1 MSDGEGV
8 ERLLGAGQRTTEHVG
23 GRDERRE
30 LWAHFLDLCKRRIL
44 PPFWLVL
51 AVPLLVGPWILAVYV
66 PLAVEQGAA
75 HVADWLRLKDA
86 PEPDRGSL
94 AALGVL
100 VAVVLLF
107 LPDAAIIWL
116 YPWQRAHAGW
126 LGLRWPARFPQ
137 WIPLMIALRFTL
149 AYAVTRA
156 WRIEEPHITNRQRRE
171 EELPT
176 TSGIAFDTTA
186 PHLVDIPGTHNPH
199 RNPEAPPEAQ
209 AQTVTRV
216 MFRMPDGDGRTGA
229 RIVDCPEDIATTDQL
244 RELAR
249 LVLQAGVS
257 PTRTQIATKRGLF
270 TDPGWRAFQD
280 WAVAQGFLEK
290 TGTATNAPYIPTEE
304 GYTWLTVL
312 MHSDG
317 EPF

>member
-1 MSDGEGV
+1 VSDGEGV

-116 YPWQRAHAGW
+116 YPWQRSHAGW
-126 LGLRWPARFPQ
+126 LGLRWPVRFAQ

-199 RNPEAPPEAQ
+199 RNPEAAPIVQVQPTRITPLRVAPNAHPIRTIELPFGGAVEVDRLVAMLEADEGFSWR
-209 AQTVTRV
+209 TWRRHGWTRGEWETACQILV
-216 MFRMPDGDGRTGA
+216 HSGIISEPQSGK
-229 RIVDCPEDIATTDQL
+229 TT
-244 RELAR
+244 AR
-249 LVLQAGVS
+249 LVSVDA
-257 PTRTQIATKRGLF
+257 
-270 TDPGWRAFQD
+270 
-280 WAVAQGFLEK
+280 AVERIEDMG
-290 TGTATNAPYIPTEE
+290 
-304 GYTWLTVL
+304 
-312 MHSDG
+312 
-317 EPF
+317 

>member
-30 LWAHFLDLCKRRIL
+30 LRAHFLDLCKRRVL

-51 AVPLLVGPWILAVYV
+51 AVPLLVGPWILALYV
-66 PLAVEQGAA
+66 PLAVEQACI
-75 HVADWLRLKDA
+75 HIADWLRIEDA
-86 PEPDRGSL
+86 DEPDRGSL

-100 VAVVLLF
+100 VAAVLVF
-107 LPDAAIIWL
+107 LPDVAIIWL
-116 YPWQRAHAGW
+116 YPWQRTHAGW
-126 LGLRWPARFPQ
+126 LGLRWPASFPQ

-199 RNPEAPPEAQ
+199 RDPEAPPIVQ
-209 AQTVTRV
+209 IQPTRITPLRV
-216 MFRMPDGDGRTGA
+216 APNARPVRTIELPFGGA
-229 RIVDCPEDIATTDQL
+229 VEVDRLVAMLESDEGFSWRTWRRHGWTRGEWETACQILVHSGIISEPQSGKTT
-244 RELAR
+244 AR
-249 LVLQAGVS
+249 LVSV
-257 PTRTQIATKRGLF
+257 
-270 TDPGWRAFQD
+270 DE
-280 WAVAQGFLEK
+280 AVERIEDMG
-290 TGTATNAPYIPTEE
+290 
-304 GYTWLTVL
+304 
-312 MHSDG
+312 
-317 EPF
+317 